1 MTIQELH
8 ASIEKKKLQVDER
21 KRQLES
27 HQVYTN
33 FLKDVVA
40 DKALGE
46 SSDIEW
52 LRGRFINLK
61 NENKKLKKR
70 KAQINQEMEDIRE
83 AEKVTLSNMTS

>member
-83 AEKVTLSNMTS
+83 AEK